1 MRMPW
6 SKPKP
11 DQLDLLS
18 ADPDTV
24 PVDERTS
31 VHRDHTARSPRTRT
45 VEKVNDGHPLVVPVD
60 RIAEDP
66 NNPRTEFPD
75 AELDELSDDIR
86 QRGILQPLVVH
97 PADAQGR
104 YRLCFGA
111 KRLRAALRAGLSEV
125 PVVVRDAPA
134 DAYDQVAE
142 NQKRHAL
149 TPLDLARFIR
159 GRVDAGDSNAEI
171 ARRLGMNLT
180 TVAHHLSLLDLP
192 QVLDEAL
199 ASGRCTSPRTL
210 HALSKLHET
219 KPDKV
224 RALVDSDAQIT
235 RAAVEQIKAADA
247 PPAAPSKPGK
257 QADAIARAH
266 AACDR
271 LERALARVDR
281 PAPFTVALPDL
292 VALRIRVE
300 DIGRKWPWGS
310 DRQTPGTGAS

>member
-1 MRMPW
+1 MHMPW
-6 SKPKP
+6 SQPKP
-11 DQLDLLS
+11 HQLELLD
-18 ADPDTV
+18 AAPDAEQSDKRPAARHDRPV
-24 PVDERTS
+24 PS
-31 VHRDHTARSPRTRT
+31 TRPT
-45 VEKVNDGHPLVVPVD
+45 TRNDGRPLVVPVD
-60 RIAEDP
+60 YIAEDP
-66 NNPRTEFPD
+66 NNPRTEFPE
-75 AELDELSDDIR
+75 AEIDELADDIR

-97 PADAQGR
+97 PADTQGR
-104 YRLCFGA
+104 YRLHFGA

-149 TPLDLARFIR
+149 TPLDLARFIKR
-159 GRVDAGDSNAEI
+159 RVDAGDSNAEI

-180 TVAHHLSLLDLP
+180 TVAHHLTLLDLP
-192 QVLDEAL
+192 PALDQAL
-199 ASGRCTSPRTL
+199 KTGRCTSPRTL
-210 HALSKLHET
+210 HALSKLHDIE
-219 KPDKV
+219 PDKV
-224 RALVDSDAQIT
+224 RALVDSDAPIT
-235 RAAVEQIKAADA
+235 RAAVEQIKAADTA
-247 PPAAPSKPGK
+247 PAAPSKPGK

-281 PAPFTVALPDL
+281 PASFTVALPDL

-310 DRQTPGTGAS
+310 DRQTPGANAN